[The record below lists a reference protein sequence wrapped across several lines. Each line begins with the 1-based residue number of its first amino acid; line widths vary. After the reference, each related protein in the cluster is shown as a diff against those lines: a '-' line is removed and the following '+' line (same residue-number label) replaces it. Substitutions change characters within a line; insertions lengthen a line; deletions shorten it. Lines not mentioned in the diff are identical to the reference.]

1 MKKKI
6 LAAALAAVVAFNIC
20 TVRPRAEVAVGSI
33 ITIGVLAWN
42 LLGVMTGDF
51 DGARSGI
58 AWCIQSNIDSM
69 TGTFDA
75 LINPDSDFQVNWR
88 TGFNTMCNTIQSWV
102 DSGEATIDGDGNLHM
117 DYKQYVELYN
127 QLIQCCDLTVDFG
140 EIGVPYSFIPIQF
153 SSQIPVL
160 SVPFYSAENHHTYIS
175 VFPVYYNDNSLYINA
190 DQCFRFLYDDNS
202 SDGNVRTSVQ
212 FEPGFSSS
220 MYPFTYDDLMARLA
234 LKFAYIPSENCITS
248 YSGSKS
254 GLSGSFP
261 YREISTKSLQTW
273 LSYNFDDGLF
283 YDVSTE
289 SVDTTLSTG
298 YIVCAGHQSTYIS
311 SLRSSAVPNV
321 HPDQDL
327 DDLSDT
333 LPLDKT
339 TNPGLVISSNPSI
352 TLPTDAVTVSNV
364 PGVADT
370 TLTNYMTEV
379 DTDIDVP
386 SIIIEKFPFCIPY
399 DFIRIIGVLCADP
412 EPPIFRIP
420 ISTNPDN
427 LKGFEGNQTVGIIP
441 DDFEPMFEIDEE
453 IVIDLSAVPLVQPIC
468 YTIFIVG
475 FVVLLIVLTPK
486 LIQH

>member
-1 MKKKI
+1 
-6 LAAALAAVVAFNIC
+6 
-20 TVRPRAEVAVGSI
+20 
-33 ITIGVLAWN
+33 
-42 LLGVMTGDF
+42 
-51 DGARSGI
+51 
-58 AWCIQSNIDSM
+58 
-69 TGTFDA
+69 
-75 LINPDSDFQVNWR
+75 
-88 TGFNTMCNTIQSWV
+88 
-102 DSGEATIDGDGNLHM
+102 
-117 DYKQYVELYN
+117 
-127 QLIQCCDLTVDFG
+127 
-140 EIGVPYSFIPIQF
+140 
-153 SSQIPVL
+153 
-160 SVPFYSAENHHTYIS
+160 
-175 VFPVYYNDNSLYINA
+175 
-190 DQCFRFLYDDNS
+190 
-202 SDGNVRTSVQ
+202 
-212 FEPGFSSS
+212 

-475 FVVLLIVLTPK
+475 FVVLLIVLTPE